1 MIKQTSARNSDKK
14 ARLKRVK
21 EVASDK
27 PKPLQE
33 KSSLKEAGERMRSL
47 AADSLPVASGDQLVG
62 AVKGQYPERRAA
74 GFGHDPETTLVREI
88 MVKEAYYCFENQSL
102 DEAREIMRTHR
113 LKYLPVV
120 DENMRVV
127 GVVALSG
134 LTASEQR
141 HPNK

>member
-1 MIKQTSARNSDKK
+1 MNKQPEARKSDKK
-14 ARLKRVK
+14 PRPKRVK

-47 AADSLPVASGDQLVG
+47 HADSLPVASGDHLVG
-62 AVKGQYPERRAA
+62 AVKGQDCERKAA
-74 GFGHDPETTLVREI
+74 GFGHDPDTTLVREI
-88 MVKEAYYCFENQSL
+88 MVKEAHYCFEDQSL
-102 DEAREIMRTHR
+102 DEAREIMREHH

-120 DENMRVV
+120 DENMRVI

-134 LTASEQR
+134 LDARGER
-141 HPNK
+141 RLKG

>member
-1 MIKQTSARNSDKK
+1 MDKQAPARKSDNKP
-14 ARLKRVK
+14 RPKRVK

-33 KSSLKEAGERMRSL
+33 NSSLKEAGEKMRSL
-47 AADSLPVASGDQLVG
+47 HADSLPVASGDHLVG
-62 AVKGQYPERRAA
+62 AVEGQYCERKVA

-88 MVKEAYYCFENQSL
+88 MVKQAYYCFEDQSF
-102 DEAREIMRTHR
+102 DEAREIMLEHN

-120 DENMRVV
+120 DENMRVT

-134 LTASEQR
+134 LAER
-141 HPNK
+141 GNGVLKG